1 MCVIFESLA
10 RISLKPFDAQ
20 ELSIALFFLSPIYNP
35 QKCFN
40 GSHNVYHAKVRK
52 APPTKLELSHSIGG
66 MLFPAISRPF
76 HEHAWHYVASA
87 SAKIEAPGGHF
98 TRDFLRLS
106 TPDSSGSQQLRICTW
121 VYSSTLVWRGRKII
135 SPTVVEEPFTIQL
148 RVVIYS
154 NLSGSELLLAL
165 EAHTHTTPVVVG
177 GYLQ

>member
-1 MCVIFESLA
+1 MITGLEMKMHDIFESLA

-40 GSHNVYHAKVRK
+40 GSHNVYAKVRK

-76 HEHAWHYVASA
+76 HQHAWHYVASA

-106 TPDSSGSQQLRICTW
+106 TPDSSGS
-121 VYSSTLVWRGRKII
+121 
-135 SPTVVEEPFTIQL
+135 
-148 RVVIYS
+148 
-154 NLSGSELLLAL
+154 
-165 EAHTHTTPVVVG
+165 
-177 GYLQ
+177 

>member
-1 MCVIFESLA
+1 MKKPLKEEKLSSSCHSFYCGYFIQSSYWIKDIDVYVIFESLA

-40 GSHNVYHAKVRK
+40 GSHNVYAKVRK

-76 HEHAWHYVASA
+76 YQHAWHYVASA

-106 TPDSSGSQQLRICTW
+106 TPDSSGS
-121 VYSSTLVWRGRKII
+121 
-135 SPTVVEEPFTIQL
+135 
-148 RVVIYS
+148 
-154 NLSGSELLLAL
+154 
-165 EAHTHTTPVVVG
+165 
-177 GYLQ
+177 